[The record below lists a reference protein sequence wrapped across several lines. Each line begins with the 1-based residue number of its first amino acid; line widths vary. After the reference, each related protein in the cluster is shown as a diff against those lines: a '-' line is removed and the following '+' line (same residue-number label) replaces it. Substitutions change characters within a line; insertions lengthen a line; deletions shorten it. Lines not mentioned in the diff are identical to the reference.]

1 MLSGLHFLL
10 TYACN
15 FECDHCF
22 VYSRPGAKGTL
33 TIGQIRDVLGE
44 LVRLGTVD
52 TVYFEGGEPGLYY
65 ATMLEGIRIARDL
78 GFKSGIVTNSYWATS
93 DEDAELWLKPL
104 ADQGLFKISVSDDE
118 LHYGEGS
125 DTPPKRALRA
135 AQRLGIESSVLAT
148 AKPVVK
154 VAPGS
159 SVPEVCGGVMFR
171 GRAVEKLSAGLP
183 RKIWREFNRCP
194 HEDLRAPK
202 RVHLDAYGHMHLC
215 QGISMGCVWKT
226 PLSKLV
232 REYDPD
238 AHPIC
243 GPLLRGGPA
252 ALAQEYD
259 FPCEERYIDACH
271 LCFAVR
277 LALIDRFPEFLA
289 PRQVYGLKD

>member
-1 MLSGLHFLL
+1 M
-10 TYACN
+10 
-15 FECDHCF
+15 
-22 VYSRPGAKGTL
+22 
-33 TIGQIRDVLGE
+33 
-44 LVRLGTVD
+44 D

-65 ATMLEGIRIARDL
+65 ATMLEGIRIAREL
-78 GFKSGIVTNSYWATS
+78 GFKTGIVTNSYWATS

-104 ADQGLFKISVSDDE
+104 ADLGLSKISVSDDE
-118 LHYGEGS
+118 LHYGEGA

-148 AKPVVK
+148 ARPIVK
-154 VAPGS
+154 VTPGS
-159 SVPEVCGGVMFR
+159 SVSEVCGGVMFR

-183 RKIWREFNRCP
+183 RKVWREFTRCP

-202 RVHLDAYGHMHLC
+202 RVHLDAYGHVHLC

-243 GPLLRGGPA
+243 GPILRGGPA
-252 ALAQEYD
+252 ALAHEFN

-277 LALIDRFPEFLA
+277 LALIDRFPQFLA

>member
-22 VYSRPGAKGTL
+22 VYSRPGAKGTF
-33 TIGQIRDVLGE
+33 TIAQIRDVLAE
-44 LVRLGTVD
+44 LVRLGTVE
-52 TVYFEGGEPGLYY
+52 TVYFEGGEPALYY
-65 ATMLEGIRIARDL
+65 ATMLEAIRLARGM
-78 GFKSGIVTNSYWATS
+78 GFKTGIVTNSYWATS

-104 ADQGLFKISVSDDE
+104 AGLGLFKISVSDDD
-118 LHYGEGS
+118 LHYGEGPE
-125 DTPPKRALRA
+125 TPPKRALRA

-148 AKPVVK
+148 ARPVVK
-154 VAPGS
+154 IAPGS
-159 SVPEVCGGVMFR
+159 LVPEVSGGVMFR

-183 RKIWREFNRCP
+183 RKMWREFTRCP

-252 ALAQEYD
+252 ALAQAFD

-277 LALIDRFPEFLA
+277 LALMGRFPEFLA
-289 PRQVYGLKD
+289 PRQVYGLKE